1 MATKLS
7 IAKKIFVLEKDT
19 ILNSDSFNNFFT
31 ENEVIHIVPSSIL
44 TKIKLLLH
52 NWFGSSFYCYELF
65 SSPLKLNS
73 IFISLSLSMCPWTGL
88 AETLRSLLF
97 SPGFL

>member
-31 ENEVIHIVPSSIL
+31 ENEVIHIVPSYIL

-52 NWFGSSFYCYELF
+52 NWFGSSFYCCELF

-73 IFISLSLSMCPWTGL
+73 ISLSLSMCPWTGL

-97 SPGFL
+97 SSGFL